1 MRRKYE
7 NEESSYSVGRRKNS
21 RAAKPAAYAKANTS
35 ANNVN
40 NNTSNSANE
49 TLFATQQ
56 LIESSGYL
64 IDSPYSNCSNDA
76 VQVAVANSAEQLS
89 DMDGFKLLGSVEQD
103 YTQFQSNIGMG
114 ANANQSV
121 KIAYSD
127 VSLLCFL
134 LFINGVDKMY
144 ASTIFLQKWNVPDKY
159 IVTSCQFSLE
169 NCFFDSMVVICTQV
183 FLLLLNNLNLV
194 LFYEIF

>member
-7 NEESSYSVGRRKNS
+7 NEESTYTVGRRKNS

-40 NNTSNSANE
+40 NNTSNSTNE

-76 VQVAVANSAEQLS
+76 VQGAVASSVEQLS
-89 DMDGFKLLGSVEQD
+89 DLDGFKLLGNVDTD
-103 YTQFQSNIGMG
+103 YTQFQNNIGMG
-114 ANANQSV
+114 ASANQSV

-127 VSLLCFL
+127 VSLLCFC
-134 LFINGVDKMY
+134 
-144 ASTIFLQKWNVPDKY
+144 FLIIY
-159 IVTSCQFSLE
+159 
-169 NCFFDSMVVICTQV
+169 
-183 FLLLLNNLNLV
+183 
-194 LFYEIF
+194 